1 MKTELL
7 LVYIHKIMRCN
18 SNNPNIKTKVKKLL
32 TLYVLLKKK
41 ENKKKVPSNRKFWV
55 RRIFEE
61 NNRLLQGCSSNL
73 IVEIEDNDPDKYF
86 NFLRMSPDSFHEL
99 LEYVKARIEKRNVV
113 RTPIPATTRLQVT
126 LRYLASGDSM
136 TSISFLFRIGINSV
150 SRIILE
156 TCSAI
161 WDCLKDIVLRVPSEQ
176 IWKEY
181 ADTFQTKW
189 NFPHCIGAVDGKH
202 VVIEAPPRSGSVYYN
217 YKNSH
222 SICLFAI
229 ADADLCF
236 ILVDIGAPGRQSD
249 SGIFRSSVMGRK
261 LESGSLHVPNPSVLD
276 GNIMQEL
283 NLPYVLV
290 GDEAFALSHFLMR
303 PYPRRSNLDRRKKI
317 FNYRLSR
324 ARRVVESAFGILSG
338 RWRIYRRPINASI
351 DTTIKIVQATVCLHN
366 FLMKDKTNVDRA
378 RYSIE
383 DCLGEESLGL
393 VDSGRTGSNTY
404 STRASMIRETFAT
417 YFEGPGAVPW
427 QWEKVL
433 RNEY

>member
-1 MKTELL
+1 
-7 LVYIHKIMRCN
+7 MRCN

-99 LEYVKARIEKRNVV
+99 LEYVKARIEK
-113 RTPIPATTRLQVT
+113 LT

-222 SICLFAI
+222 SIICLFAI
-229 ADADLCF
+229 GDADLCF
-236 ILVDIGAPGRQSD
+236 VLVDIGAPGRQSD
-249 SGIFRSSVMGRK
+249 SGIFRS
-261 LESGSLHVPNPSVLD
+261 N

-317 FNYRLSR
+317 FNY
-324 ARRVVESAFGILSG
+324 SAFGILSG

-427 QWEKVL
+427 Q
-433 RNEY
+433 